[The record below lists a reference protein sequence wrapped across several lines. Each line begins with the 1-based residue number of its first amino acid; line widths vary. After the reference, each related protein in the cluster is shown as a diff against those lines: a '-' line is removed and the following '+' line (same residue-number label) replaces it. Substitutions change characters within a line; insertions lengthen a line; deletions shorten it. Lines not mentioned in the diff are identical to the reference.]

1 MTTETTA
8 DKAAMNGRPN
18 GVMLEATGIGKA
30 FPGVQAL
37 DDVSLS
43 LKSGEIHAL
52 VGENGAGKSTLIKI
66 ITGLYRQDVG
76 TLRMGGEVVEFNNPR
91 SSIEAGIAAVPQER
105 SLIPEFSVGENI
117 LIERMPLR
125 GSVFVDY
132 DTINREAARWLEVME
147 LDIPVTRRAA
157 RLSAAEMQLVE
168 IVRALALESRVLL
181 LDEPTASITPHEAA
195 HLFEVL
201 RSLRDRGV
209 AVLVVT
215 HKLEE
220 VFELCDRVT
229 VLRDGKNVASGEP
242 LDGLTRDQLV
252 AWMIGRTQLIAELP
266 ERPPRGEQA
275 ALTLRDFDTVD
286 GVEGVN
292 LEVFPGEIVGL
303 YGLVGAGRT
312 ELAHAV
318 IGASEITG
326 GEIMVG
332 GRKANIRSVAQALS
346 RYRIG
351 YVSEDRKNDGLILS
365 KDIVFNVSVT
375 LWRWLAK
382 WVVGWVPDSAERE
395 LAKRHA
401 EALDVRTPSLEQT
414 VGNLSG
420 GNQQKVSIAKW
431 LAADADILII
441 DEPTIGIDIK
451 TKDALHELIWELAA
465 SGKAILLISSDMPE
479 MVRLADR
486 ILVMKGGHIVS
497 EIETSRRY
505 DEVSEEIMQVLA

>member
-1 MTTETTA
+1 MTEQGAEMT
-8 DKAAMNGRPN
+8 
-18 GVMLEATGIGKA
+18 LEATAISKA

-37 DDVSLS
+37 DGVSLS

-66 ITGLYRQDVG
+66 ITGLYPQDAG
-76 TLRMGGEVVEFNNPR
+76 TLRMLGEEVEFHDPR
-91 SSIEAGIAAVPQER
+91 GSIEAGIGMVPQER

-132 DTINREAARWLEVME
+132 DTINREAAHWLEVME
-147 LDIPVTRRAA
+147 LDIPVTRHAS

-195 HLFEVL
+195 HLFEIL

-209 AVLVVT
+209 ALLLVT

-229 VLRDGKNVASGEP
+229 VLRDGKNVASAEP
-242 LDGLTRDQLV
+242 LEGLTRDQLV
-252 AWMIGRTQLIAELP
+252 TWMIGRSSQDTDLP
-266 ERPPRGEQA
+266 ARPARSEQA
-275 ALTLRDFDTVD
+275 ALEVRDIDTID
-286 GVEGVN
+286 GVEGAS
-292 LEVFPGEIVGL
+292 LDVFPGEIVGF

-312 ELAHAV
+312 ELAHAI

-326 GEIMVG
+326 GSILVNGQEARIG
-332 GRKANIRSVAQALS
+332 SVAEALG

-351 YVSEDRKNDGLILS
+351 YVSEDRKGDGLFLA
-365 KDIVFNVSVT
+365 KDIIFNVSVP
-375 LWRWLAK
+375 LWRRLAGRL
-382 WVVGWVPDSAERE
+382 GWVSDATER
-395 LAKRHA
+395 AIATRHV
-401 EALDVRTPSLEQT
+401 EELDVRTPSLDQL

-431 LAADADILII
+431 LAAEADILIF

-451 TKDALHELIWELAA
+451 TKEALHELIWELAE
-465 SGKAILLISSDMPE
+465 SGKAVLLISSDMPE

-486 ILVMKGGHIVS
+486 IFVMKAGRIVA
-497 EIETSRRY
+497 EIENSRIY
-505 DEVSEEIMQVLA
+505 DEISEEIMKDLA

>member
-1 MTTETTA
+1 MTDQQA
-8 DKAAMNGRPN
+8 QMA
-18 GVMLEATGIGKA
+18 LEASGVSKA

-43 LKSGEIHAL
+43 LKGGEIHAL

-66 ITGLYRQDVG
+66 ITGLYGQDSG
-76 TLRMGGEVVEFNNPR
+76 TLRMEGEKVKFGSPR
-91 SSIEAGIAAVPQER
+91 ESIEAGIGSVPQER
-105 SLIPEFSVGENI
+105 NLIPEFSVGENI

-132 DTINREAARWLEVME
+132 DTVNREAARWLKVMD
-147 LDIPVTRRAA
+147 LAIPVTQRAN
-157 RLSAAEMQLVE
+157 RLSAAEMQQVE

-195 HLFEVL
+195 HLFEIL

-242 LDGLTRDQLV
+242 LEGLTRDQLV
-252 AWMIGRTQLIAELP
+252 SWMIGRTRKDADLP
-266 ERPPRGEQA
+266 ERPARGEQA
-275 ALTLRDFDTVD
+275 ALALQDVDTID
-286 GVEGVN
+286 GVVGAS
-292 LEVFPGEIVGL
+292 LEVFPGEILGL

-326 GEIMVG
+326 GTIAVNG
-332 GRKANIRSVAQALS
+332 KPAKIGSVAEALG

-351 YVSEDRKNDGLILS
+351 YVSEDRKNDGLILG
-365 KDIVFNVSVT
+365 KDIVFNISVT
-375 LWRWLAK
+375 LWRRLARAL
-382 WVVGWVPDSAERE
+382 GWVPDAEERAIA
-395 LAKRHA
+395 AKYA
-401 EALDVRTPSLEQT
+401 EELDVRTPSLEQT

-431 LAADADILII
+431 LAAEADILIV

-451 TKDALHELIWELAA
+451 TKDALHELIWNLAR

-486 ILVMKGGHIVS
+486 ILVMKGGQIKA
-497 EIETSRRY
+497 EIENSRIY
-505 DEVSEEIMQVLA
+505 DQVSEEIMKDLA

>member
-1 MTTETTA
+1 MSVAGTKPVDTRVA
-8 DKAAMNGRPN
+8 DERVA
-18 GVMLEATGIGKA
+18 LEATGIGKA

-37 DDVSLS
+37 QDVSLS
-43 LKSGEIHAL
+43 LKGGEIHAL

-66 ITGLYRQDVG
+66 ITGLYRQDSG
-76 TLRMGGEVVEFNNPR
+76 TLRMDGHEVEFSDPR
-91 SSIEAGIAAVPQER
+91 SAIEAGIAAVPQER

-125 GSVFVDY
+125 GGVFVDY
-132 DTINREAARWLEVME
+132 ETINREAARWIEVMD

-168 IVRALALESRVLL
+168 VVRALALESSVLL

-242 LDGLTRDQLV
+242 LEGLTREQLV
-252 AWMIGRTQLIAELP
+252 AWMIGRKQLIAELP
-266 ERPPRGEQA
+266 ERPPRGKQA
-275 ALTLRDFDTVD
+275 ALALRDLDTVS
-286 GVEGVN
+286 GVEGAN

-312 ELAHAV
+312 ELAHAI
-318 IGASEITG
+318 IGASEISG
-326 GEIMVG
+326 GEIMIG
-332 GRKANIRSVAQALS
+332 GRKAHIRSVAEALS

-351 YVSEDRKNDGLILS
+351 YVSEDRKSDGLILS
-365 KDIVFNVSVT
+365 KDIVFNISVT
-375 LWRWLAK
+375 LWRRLAR
-382 WVVGWVPDSAERE
+382 WVVGWVPDAAEQEVAR
-395 LAKRHA
+395 RHA
-401 EALDVRTPSLEQT
+401 EALDVRTPSLEQV

-431 LAADADILII
+431 LAAEADILIF
-441 DEPTIGIDIK
+441 DEPTIGIDVK
-451 TKDALHELIWELAA
+451 TKDALHELIWDLAS
-465 SGKAILLISSDMPE
+465 SGKAVMLISSDMPE

-486 ILVMKGGHIVS
+486 ILVMKSGRIVS
-497 EIETSRRY
+497 EIENSRRY
-505 DEVSEEIMQVLA
+505 DEVSEAIMQNLA

>member
-1 MTTETTA
+1 
-8 DKAAMNGRPN
+8 
-18 GVMLEATGIGKA
+18 
-30 FPGVQAL
+30 
-37 DDVSLS
+37 
-43 LKSGEIHAL
+43 
-52 VGENGAGKSTLIKI
+52 
-66 ITGLYRQDVG
+66 
-76 TLRMGGEVVEFNNPR
+76 
-91 SSIEAGIAAVPQER
+91 
-105 SLIPEFSVGENI
+105 
-117 LIERMPLR
+117 
-125 GSVFVDY
+125 
-132 DTINREAARWLEVME
+132 ME
-147 LDIPVTRRAA
+147 LKIPVTRRAA

-168 IVRALALESRVLL
+168 IARALALESSVLL

-195 HLFEVL
+195 HLFEIL

-242 LDGLTRDQLV
+242 LEGLTRDQLV

-266 ERPPRGEQA
+266 ERPPRGEQP
-275 ALTLRDFDTVD
+275 ALTLRDVDTID
-286 GVEGVN
+286 GVQDAS
-292 LEVFPGEIVGL
+292 LEVYPGEILGL

-318 IGASEITG
+318 IGANEMTG
-326 GEIMVG
+326 GTVLVNGKQVKIS
-332 GRKANIRSVAQALS
+332 SVAEALT

-351 YVSEDRKNDGLILS
+351 YVSEDRKTDGLILS
-365 KDIVFNVSVT
+365 KDIIFNVSVT
-375 LWRWLAK
+375 LWRRLAK
-382 WVVGWVPDSAERE
+382 WVVGWVPDADERE
-395 LAKRHA
+395 VARRHA
-401 EALDVRTPSLEQT
+401 EELDVRTPSLEQT

-431 LAADADILII
+431 LAAEADILII

-451 TKDALHELIWELAA
+451 TKDALHELIWDLAA

-486 ILVMKGGHIVS
+486 ILVMKGGRVVA
-497 EIETSRRY
+497 EIQNSRRY
-505 DEVSEEIMQVLA
+505 DEVSEQIMRDLA

>member
-1 MTTETTA
+1 MTDQREA
-8 DKAAMNGRPN
+8 VA
-18 GVMLEATGIGKA
+18 LEAISISKA

-37 DDVSLS
+37 DEVSLS

-66 ITGLYRQDVG
+66 ITGLYGQDSG
-76 TLRMGGEVVEFNNPR
+76 SLRMLGEEVEFSDPR
-91 SSIEAGIAAVPQER
+91 SSIEAGIAVVPQER
-105 SLIPEFSVGENI
+105 NLIPEFSVGENI
-117 LIERMPLR
+117 LLERMPLR

-132 DTINREAARWLEVME
+132 STVNREAARWLQVMN
-147 LDIPVTRRAA
+147 LDMPVTRRAS
-157 RLSAAEMQLVE
+157 RLSAAEMQQVE
-168 IVRALALESRVLL
+168 VVRALALESRVLL
-181 LDEPTASITPHEAA
+181 LDEPTASITPREAK
-195 HLFEVL
+195 HLFEIL

-242 LDGLTRDQLV
+242 LEGLTRDDLV
-252 AWMIGRTQLIAELP
+252 SWMIGRTQLIAELP
-266 ERPPRGEQA
+266 ARPPRGDQA
-275 ALTLRDFDTVD
+275 ALSLRDLDTVD
-286 GVEGVN
+286 GVEGVS
-292 LEVFPGEIVGL
+292 LEVFPGEILGL

-318 IGASEITG
+318 IGASEVTG
-326 GEIMVG
+326 GSVLVDGQETH
-332 GRKANIRSVAQALS
+332 IRSVAEALG

-365 KDIVFNVSVT
+365 KDIIFNVSVT
-375 LWRWLAK
+375 LWRRLARWL
-382 WVVGWVPDSAERE
+382 GWVPGGEERAVAARYVE
-395 LAKRHA
+395 
-401 EALDVRTPSLEQT
+401 ELDVRTPSLDQT

-431 LAADADILII
+431 LAAEADILII

-451 TKDALHELIWELAA
+451 TKDALHELIWNLAG
-465 SGKAILLISSDMPE
+465 SGKAVLLISSDMPE

-486 ILVMKGGHIVS
+486 ILVMKGGHIVA
-497 EIETSRRY
+497 EIENSRDY
-505 DEVSEEIMQVLA
+505 DEISEDIMKKLA

>member
-1 MTTETTA
+1 MTHQRDPIA
-8 DKAAMNGRPN
+8 LDAI
-18 GVMLEATGIGKA
+18 GVSKA

-37 DDVSLS
+37 DDVSLA
-43 LKSGEIHAL
+43 LKGGEIHAM

-66 ITGLYRQDVG
+66 ITGLYGQDNG
-76 TLRMGGEVVEFNNPR
+76 TLHMMGEEVKFRSPR
-91 SSIEAGIAAVPQER
+91 ESIEAGIASVPQER

-125 GSVFVDY
+125 SGVFVDY
-132 DTINREAARWLEVME
+132 DTIDREAARWLKVME
-147 LDIPVTRRAA
+147 LEIPVTRRAA

-168 IVRALALESRVLL
+168 IARALALESRVLL
-181 LDEPTASITPHEAA
+181 LDEPTASITPHEAT
-195 HLFEVL
+195 HLFEIL

-242 LDGLTRDQLV
+242 LEGLTREQLV
-252 AWMIGRTQLIAELP
+252 TWMIGRKQLIAELP

-275 ALTLRDFDTVD
+275 ALALRDVDTID
-286 GVEGVN
+286 GVTGAS

-312 ELAHAV
+312 ELAHAI
-318 IGASEITG
+318 IGINEMIG
-326 GEIMVG
+326 GSVEVNGQVAKIG
-332 GRKANIRSVAQALS
+332 SVAQALG

-351 YVSEDRKNDGLILS
+351 YVSEDRKSDGLILS
-365 KDIVFNVSVT
+365 KDIIFNISVT
-375 LWRWLAK
+375 LWRRLAK
-382 WVVGWVPDSAERE
+382 WTVGWVPDAAERE
-395 LAKRHA
+395 VAKRHA
-401 EALDVRTPSLEQT
+401 EELDVRTPSLEQT

-431 LAADADILII
+431 LAAEADILIV

-451 TKDALHELIWELAA
+451 TKDALHELIWDLAKT
-465 SGKAILLISSDMPE
+465 GKAILLISSDMPE

-486 ILVMKGGHIVS
+486 ILVMKGGRIVA
-497 EIETSRRY
+497 EIENSRRY
-505 DEVSEEIMQVLA
+505 DEISEEIMKDLA

>member
-1 MTTETTA
+1 MTDQQDQMA
-8 DKAAMNGRPN
+8 
-18 GVMLEATGIGKA
+18 LEAVSVSKA

-66 ITGLYRQDVG
+66 ITGLYGQDTG
-76 TLRMGGEVVEFNNPR
+76 SLRMEDDEVKFGSPR
-91 SSIEAGIAAVPQER
+91 ESIEAGIASVPQER
-105 SLIPEFSVGENI
+105 NLIPEFSVGENI
-117 LIERMPLR
+117 LLERMPLR

-132 DTINREAARWLEVME
+132 DTINREAARWLKVME
-147 LDIPVTRRAA
+147 LDIPVTQRAA
-157 RLSAAEMQLVE
+157 RLSAAEMQQVE

-195 HLFEVL
+195 HLFEIL

-229 VLRDGKNVASGEP
+229 VLRDGKNVASGE
-242 LDGLTRDQLV
+242 LLEGLTRDQLV
-252 AWMIGRTQLIAELP
+252 SWMIGRTRMDADLP
-266 ERPPRGEQA
+266 ARPARGEQA
-275 ALTLRDFDTVD
+275 ALTLQDVDTID
-286 GVEGVN
+286 GVEEAS
-292 LEVFPGEIVGL
+292 LEVFPGEILGL

-318 IGASEITG
+318 IGASEITAG
-326 GEIMVG
+326 SILVDGQEAKIG
-332 GRKANIRSVAQALS
+332 SVAEALG

-365 KDIVFNVSVT
+365 KDIVFNVSVP
-375 LWRWLAK
+375 LWRRLARQL
-382 WVVGWVPDSAERE
+382 GWVPGAEER
-395 LAKRHA
+395 AIAARYA
-401 EALDVRTPSLEQT
+401 EELDVRTPSLDQT

-431 LAADADILII
+431 LAAEADILIF

-451 TKDALHELIWELAA
+451 TKEALHELIWGLAA
-465 SGKAILLISSDMPE
+465 SGKAVLLISSDMPE

-486 ILVMKGGHIVS
+486 ILVMKGGRIVA
-497 EIETSRRY
+497 EIENSRVY
-505 DEVSEEIMQVLA
+505 DEISEKIMQDLA

>member
-1 MTTETTA
+1 MTEPR
-8 DKAAMNGRPN
+8 D
-18 GVMLEATGIGKA
+18 GVALEATAISKA

-37 DDVSLS
+37 DDVSMS
-43 LKSGEIHAL
+43 LTGGEIHAL

-66 ITGLYRQDVG
+66 ITGLYRQDSG
-76 TLRMGGEVVEFNNPR
+76 SLHMEGELVEFHQPR
-91 SSIEAGIAAVPQER
+91 DSIEAGIAVVPQER
-105 SLIPEFSVGENI
+105 NLIPEFSVGENI

-132 DTINREAARWLEVME
+132 DTINREARRWLEVME

-157 RLSAAEMQLVE
+157 RLSAAEGQLIE

-181 LDEPTASITPHEAA
+181 LDEPTASITPHEVA
-195 HLFEVL
+195 HLFEIL

-229 VLRDGKNVASGEP
+229 VLRDGRNVASGEP
-242 LDGLTRDQLV
+242 LDGVTRDQLV
-252 AWMIGRTQLIAELP
+252 SWMIGRSRKDADLP
-266 ERPPRGEQA
+266 ARPPRGEQA
-275 ALTLRDFDTVD
+275 ALTLRDIATID
-286 GVEGVN
+286 GVQEAS

-312 ELAHAV
+312 ELAHAI
-318 IGASEITG
+318 IGANEITG
-326 GEIMVG
+326 GSVLVN
-332 GRKANIRSVAQALS
+332 GREAKIGSVAQALN

-365 KDIVFNVSVT
+365 KDIVFNVGVT
-375 LWRWLAK
+375 LWRRLAR
-382 WVVGWVPDSAERE
+382 WVVGWVPDASERE
-395 LAKRHA
+395 IAARHA
-401 EALDVRTPSLEQT
+401 EELDVRTPSLAQT

-431 LAADADILII
+431 LAAEADILIV
-441 DEPTIGIDIK
+441 DEPTIGIDVK
-451 TKDALHELIWELAA
+451 TKDALHELIWDLAT

-486 ILVMKGGHIVS
+486 ILVMKSGRIVA
-497 EIETSRRY
+497 EIENSRRY
-505 DEVSEEIMQVLA
+505 DEISEEIMKDLA

>member
-1 MTTETTA
+1 MTDQHDQVA
-8 DKAAMNGRPN
+8 
-18 GVMLEATGIGKA
+18 LEATSISKA

-43 LKSGEIHAL
+43 LKGGEIHAL

-66 ITGLYRQDVG
+66 ITGLYGQDSG
-76 TLRMGGEVVEFNNPR
+76 TLRVAGKEVKFGSPR
-91 SSIEAGIAAVPQER
+91 DSIEAGIGSVPQER
-105 SLIPEFSVGENI
+105 NLIPEFSVGENI
-117 LIERMPLR
+117 LMERMPLR
-125 GSVFVDY
+125 ASVLVDY
-132 DTINREAARWLEVME
+132 DTVNREATRWLEVMD
-147 LDIPVTRRAA
+147 LDIPVGRRAA
-157 RLSAAEMQLVE
+157 RLSAAEMQQVE

-195 HLFEVL
+195 HLFEIL

-242 LDGLTRDQLV
+242 LEGLTRDQLV
-252 AWMIGRTQLIAELP
+252 SWMIGRTRKDADLP
-266 ERPPRGEQA
+266 ARPAHGEQA
-275 ALTLRDFDTVD
+275 ALTLRDVDTVD
-286 GVEGVN
+286 GVKGVS
-292 LEVFPGEIVGL
+292 LDVFPGEILGL

-318 IGASEITG
+318 IGASEITAG
-326 GEIMVG
+326 SVLVDGQEAKIS
-332 GRKANIRSVAQALS
+332 SVAEAVGK
-346 RYRIG
+346 YRIG
-351 YVSEDRKNDGLILS
+351 YVSEDRKNDGLILQ
-365 KDIVFNVSVT
+365 KDIVFNISVT
-375 LWRWLAK
+375 LWRRLARRL
-382 WVVGWVPDSAERE
+382 GWVPGSEERKIATRFVE
-395 LAKRHA
+395 
-401 EALDVRTPSLEQT
+401 ELDVRTPSLDQT

-431 LAADADILII
+431 LAAEADILIF

-451 TKDALHELIWELAA
+451 TKDALHELIWELAG
-465 SGKAILLISSDMPE
+465 SGKAIMLISSDMPE

-486 ILVMKGGHIVS
+486 ILVMKGGQIKA
-497 EIETSRRY
+497 EIENSRIY
-505 DEVSEEIMQVLA
+505 DQISEEIMKDLA